1 MNRLIIGII
10 FLITISFSYSQN
22 NKTYSKQYKEF
33 LKVQFSNPILAKK
46 YLDSIVKIPNLTD
59 SLVSKT
65 YNDLGVNHAIV
76 GNYPEAIEYFSKA
89 LYHDKK
95 SSKKTKA
102 NILCNIANTQKMSG
116 QPDLALQNLNKAQIL
131 YKSLNDKKN
140 ILKVQSEL
148 SAVHYSKA
156 DFNKALE
163 ISSALIPKLEEF
175 KDKKLLNIQLLRMA
189 NIQFNIGDY
198 KNAIANYEKT
208 LPYFSIDIENN
219 IQNKNI
225 ALMNIGSCYSQ
236 QGNKKALFYF
246 NEALKGFRKISD
258 LRNEFFCMGE
268 IGQYYYKLKDYKKAL
283 TYLKKSFEYM
293 YANVPHMSLEIFSYY
308 INCLSKENQYSLIK
322 DLLTVDANIMLEEA
336 NLNEKIFYFET
347 IATINSTIK
356 NNLAE
361 YEALKKLHALHLEQQ
376 NENTFEELQKKLN
389 QYNIKNEINKN
400 RNLKLKISN
409 LKLQNTIIWILI
421 LFTLLLIFYFIDKHK
436 KKNKIQNLILMQ
448 LQNEKELNEKN
459 NELKDK
465 KLQLETEVVR
475 IKERELTALQ
485 LKIFQLKSKI
495 IDFLRSNI
503 NKTNDKE
510 VQNMI
515 NKIESF
521 FNNEDYW
528 REFEIR
534 FKNMHPDFIMK
545 IKKTYPTLTKKDIDF
560 LSLIKLNLNN
570 KEIATLINI
579 SYESVLSKKYLLRKK
594 MNLSSEN
601 ELLEYVNEI

>member
-1 MNRLIIGII
+1 MNKTATGII
-10 FLITISFSYSQN
+10 FLFITTFLYSQN
-22 NKTYSKQYKEF
+22 DQRYNKHYKEF
-33 LKVQFSNPILAKK
+33 LKEQFSNPTSAKK
-46 YLDSIVKIPNLTD
+46 HLDSIIKIPSLAD

-65 YNDLGVNHAIV
+65 YNNLGINQAVM
-76 GNYPEAIEYFSKA
+76 GNYQVAIAYFRKA
-89 LYHDKK
+89 LYRDKK
-95 SSKKTKA
+95 SSKRTKA
-102 NILCNIANTQKMSG
+102 NIFCNIANTQKMYG
-116 QPDLALQNLNKAQIL
+116 QADLALQNLNKAQLL
-131 YKSLNDKKN
+131 YESLDDKKN

-163 ISSALIPKLEEF
+163 ISSALIPKLEEL
-175 KDKKLLNIQLLRMA
+175 KDEKLLNIQLLRMA

-236 QGNKKALFYF
+236 QGSKKALFYF
-246 NEALKGFRKISD
+246 NEALKGFHTISD
-258 LRNEFFCMGE
+258 LKNEFFCMGE
-268 IGQYYYKLKDYKKAL
+268 IGQYYYNIQNYKQAL

-293 YANVPHMSLEIFSYY
+293 YANLPHMSLEIFSYY

-322 DLLTVDANIMLEEA
+322 DLLTVDVNIMLEEA

-347 IATINSTIK
+347 IATINSTLK
-356 NNLAE
+356 NNVAE
-361 YEALKKLHALHLEQQ
+361 YEALKKLHTLYLEQQ
-376 NENTFEELQKKLN
+376 NENTFEQLQKKLN

-400 RNLKLKISN
+400 RNLELKIAN

-421 LFTLLLIFYFIDKHK
+421 VFTLLLIFYFIDKHK
-436 KKNKIQNLILMQ
+436 KKNKMQNLILMQ
-448 LQNEKELNEKN
+448 LRQEKELNDKN
-459 NELKDK
+459 NELKDAQLK
-465 KLQLETEVVR
+465 LETEVVR

-485 LKIFQLKSKI
+485 LKIFQIKSKI
-495 IDFLRSNI
+495 IDFLRSNC

-515 NKIESF
+515 IKIESF

-534 FKNMHPDFIMK
+534 FKNMHPDFIIK
-545 IKKTYPTLTKKDIDF
+545 IKKTHPALTKKDIDF

-601 ELLEYVNEI
+601 ELIEYVNEI